1 MIRNVHNEEIHLTK
15 KIKNGMKTPFS
26 WSVEDLFLASFNTRI
41 SHLDIDEISKLSS
54 IAEKGELAEDYG
66 ILDNSPTITLIDAD
80 QQIRIRS
87 GLLPQG
93 NSVFIAFKINDEDEI
108 LCKCQMTF

>member
-1 MIRNVHNEEIHLTK
+1 MAHENSI
-15 KIKNGMKTPFS
+15 S

-54 IAEKGELAEDYG
+54 IAEQGELAEDYG

-80 QQIRIRS
+80 QQIRIKVGTAHPRGKLRIHS
-87 GLLPQG
+87 
-93 NSVFIAFKINDEDEI
+93 I
-108 LCKCQMTF
+108 